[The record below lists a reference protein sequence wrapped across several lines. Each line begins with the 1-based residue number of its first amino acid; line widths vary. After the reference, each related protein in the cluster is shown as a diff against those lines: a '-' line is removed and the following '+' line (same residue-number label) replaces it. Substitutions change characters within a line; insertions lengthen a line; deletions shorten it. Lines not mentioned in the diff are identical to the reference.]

1 MKLQRA
7 GIQRLMLVGMV
18 LLLSWGAIAC
28 SNQALNTEEN
38 ADLIHIVTTIAQ
50 IADPIA
56 EIGGEHVKVTSL
68 MGSGVDP
75 HLYQATTGD
84 ISKLDRS
91 DVILYSGLHLEAN
104 MIKVFDQMSKVKPVV
119 AIGESIAEDELLR
132 DEKGAIDP
140 HIWFDIDLWKQ
151 ALTASTEQLIEMKPQ
166 YKDDFIA
173 NQEQYFAKLDSLK
186 QQSVTKLSEI
196 PQEQRILVTAHDA
209 FGYFGRM
216 NDIKV
221 IGLQGLSTE
230 AEIGL
235 TDIEETID
243 ILMEHKVPA
252 VFIESSINPASI
264 QAVIEGAQK
273 SGIDVQLGGS
283 LYSDAMGAEGT
294 DEGTYIG
301 MYKHNV
307 TTIYEA
313 LIGEGE

>member
-1 MKLQRA
+1 
-7 GIQRLMLVGMV
+7 MLVGMV
-18 LLLSWGAIAC
+18 LLLSWGTMAC
-28 SNQALNTEEN
+28 SNQSLNTEE
-38 ADLIHIVTTIAQ
+38 DSDVIHVVTTIAQ
-50 IADPIA
+50 IANPIS
-56 EIGGEHVKVTSL
+56 EIGAEHVKVTSL

-84 ISKLDRS
+84 ISKLDKG
-91 DVILYSGLHLEAN
+91 DVIFYSGLHLEAN
-104 MIKVFDQMSKVKPVV
+104 MIKVFDQMSKAKPVV

-132 DEKGAIDP
+132 DIKGAIDP

-151 ALTASTEQLIEMKPQ
+151 ALTAATDQLIEMKPQ
-166 YKDDFIA
+166 YKEDFLA
-173 NQEQYFAKLDSLK
+173 NKEQYFAKLDSLK
-186 QQSVTKLSEI
+186 QKSVSKLSEI
-196 PQEQRILVTAHDA
+196 PQDQRILVTAHDA

-273 SGIDVQLGGS
+273 NGIDVQLGGS

-301 MYKHNV
+301 MYEHNV

-313 LIGEGE
+313 LMGKGE

>member
-1 MKLQRA
+1 
-7 GIQRLMLVGMV
+7 MLVGIV
-18 LLLSWGAIAC
+18 LLLSWGAAAC
-28 SNQALNTEEN
+28 SNQTLDKEE
-38 ADLIHIVTTIAQ
+38 DDVIHIVTTIAQ
-50 IADPIA
+50 IADPIS

-104 MIKVFDQMSKVKPVV
+104 MIKVFDQMSKSKAVV
-119 AIGESIAEDELLR
+119 AIGESIPEDELLR
-132 DEKGAIDP
+132 DENGAIDP

-151 ALTASTEQLIEMKPQ
+151 ALTAATDQLIEMKPQ
-166 YKDDFIA
+166 YKDDFMK
-173 NQEQYFAKLDSLK
+173 NQEQYFAKLDSLR

-243 ILMEHKVPA
+243 ILMEHQVPA
-252 VFIESSINPASI
+252 VFVESSINPASI

-273 SGIDVQLGGS
+273 NGVNVQLGGS
-283 LYSDAMGAEGT
+283 LFSDAMGAEGT
-294 DEGTYIG
+294 NEGTYIG
-301 MYKHNV
+301 MYEHNV

-313 LIGEGE
+313 LMGKGE

>member
-18 LLLSWGAIAC
+18 LLLSCGAMAC
-28 SNQALNTEEN
+28 SNQSLNTEE
-38 ADLIHIVTTIAQ
+38 DDVIHVVTTIAQ
-50 IADPIA
+50 IANPIS

-84 ISKLDRS
+84 ISKLEQS

-104 MIKVFDQMSKVKPVV
+104 MIKVFDQMNKSKPVV

-132 DEKGAIDP
+132 DVKGAIDP

-151 ALTASTEQLIEMKPQ
+151 ALTAATEQLIEMQPQ
-166 YKDDFIA
+166 YKDDFLA
-173 NQEQYFAKLDSLK
+173 NKEQYFAKLDSLK
-186 QQSVTKLSEI
+186 QQSVAKLSEI
-196 PQEQRILVTAHDA
+196 PEEQRILVTAHDA

-273 SGIDVQLGGS
+273 NGIDVQLGGS

-294 DEGTYIG
+294 SEGAYIG
-301 MYKHNV
+301 MYEHNV

-313 LIGEGE
+313 LMGKGE

>member
-18 LLLSWGAIAC
+18 LLLSWGAMAC
-28 SNQALNTEEN
+28 SNQSLNTEE
-38 ADLIHIVTTIAQ
+38 DDVIHVVTTIAQ
-50 IADPIA
+50 IANPIS

-84 ISKLDRS
+84 ISKLEQS

-104 MIKVFDQMSKVKPVV
+104 MIKVFDQMSKSKPVV

-132 DEKGAIDP
+132 DVKGAIDP

-151 ALTASTEQLIEMKPQ
+151 ALTAATEQLIEMQPQ
-166 YKDDFIA
+166 YKDDFLA
-173 NQEQYFAKLDSLK
+173 NKEQYFAKLDSLK
-186 QQSVTKLSEI
+186 QQSVAKLSEI
-196 PQEQRILVTAHDA
+196 PEEQRILVTAHDA

-273 SGIDVQLGGS
+273 NGIDVQLGGS

-294 DEGTYIG
+294 SEGTYIG
-301 MYKHNV
+301 MYEHNV

-313 LIGEGE
+313 LMGKGE